1 MRAHGEG
8 LKLIHELCGSLWDIL
23 WDILWGNF
31 DISISTMLVLMY
43 FFSFVF
49 FMSFFFNICLGL
61 RFRFLQVA
69 WFWCGY
75 ARNFVVCKVFFE
87 ELGELW
93 RIRVCGAERHL
104 LGLLGSFERDLIT
117 WV

>member
-1 MRAHGEG
+1 MGAHGEG
-8 LKLIHELCGSLWDIL
+8 LRLIQELCGSW
-23 WDILWGNF
+23 WDILWGSF
-31 DISISTMLVLMY
+31 DINIYAMLVLMY

-75 ARNFVVCKVFFE
+75 ARSFVACKVFIE
-87 ELGELW
+87 ELGE
-93 RIRVCGAERHL
+93 R
-104 LGLLGSFERDLIT
+104 
-117 WV
+117 